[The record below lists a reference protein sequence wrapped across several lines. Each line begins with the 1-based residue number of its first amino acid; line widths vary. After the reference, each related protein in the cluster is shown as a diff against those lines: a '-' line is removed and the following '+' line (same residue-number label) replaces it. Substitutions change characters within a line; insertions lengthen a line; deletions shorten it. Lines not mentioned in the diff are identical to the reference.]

1 MPNNEMDN
9 DLRARWQS
17 QPGDDGKMP
26 IGDIRVEAQ
35 SFQDRIRRRNTREY
49 FASSVTIL
57 IFVLE
62 ILFIPFPLPVRV
74 ALLLWIAAIVNFIF
88 QIRKRGS
95 SRALPADLGSSCL
108 DFHRRELERQRDA
121 LASFWLWGVVP
132 CLPGGAVLAIAIS
145 FARPGAWIMSLIF
158 TALFVAFLGFFAQLN
173 LRAARRLQRKIEDP

>member
-1 MPNNEMDN
+1 MDN

-17 QPGDDGKMP
+17 QPGDDGKIP
-26 IGDIRVEAQ
+26 LGDIRVEAQ

-74 ALLLWIAAIVNFIF
+74 ALLLWIAAIVNFMF

-95 SRALPADLGSSCL
+95 QRALPEDLGASCL
-108 DFHRRELERQRDA
+108 DFHRRELERQRDG
-121 LASFWLWGVVP
+121 LESFWRWGLLPAVPGTVV
-132 CLPGGAVLAIAIS
+132 LVISIA
-145 FARPGAWIMSLIF
+145 FARPGAWIVSLIF
-158 TALFVAFLGFFAQLN
+158 TAFAVAFFIFFAQLN
-173 LRAARRLQRKIEDP
+173 RRAARRLQRKIDDL